1 MTPFLFVYASL
12 RSGFKNPAYAYITQ
26 FFERI
31 GEGEVDGQFYLQHNI
46 PVAVPSHKGKI
57 TGELYA
63 LKDAGMF
70 NWAMCQLDDYE
81 GVNVE
86 AGETPLY
93 KRELV
98 SVNKNGNPVKAW
110 IYWYNKPID
119 NLVAIPAD
127 EVVQLLNKMNQQG

>member
-81 GVNVE
+81 GVDVE
-86 AGETPLY
+86 TDEVQLYRRCASQVFFNDETIQ
-93 KRELV
+93 
-98 SVNKNGNPVKAW
+98 AW
-110 IYWYNKPID
+110 IYWYKGEIAGKPEITSGD
-119 NLVAIPAD
+119 MLEYFAT
-127 EVVQLLNKMNQQG
+127 KK